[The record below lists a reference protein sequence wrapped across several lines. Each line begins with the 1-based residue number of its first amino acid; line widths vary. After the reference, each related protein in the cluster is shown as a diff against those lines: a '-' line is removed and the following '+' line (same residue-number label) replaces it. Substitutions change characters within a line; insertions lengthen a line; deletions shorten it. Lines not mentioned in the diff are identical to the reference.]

1 MSMITQSRPTT
12 QLTRCGW
19 CLSDPLYMDYHDN
32 EWGKPVYDDDT
43 LFAMLCLESMQAGL
57 RWITIL
63 KRRDAYYQA
72 FDNFDAHKIALYDDK
87 KISELMQNPAIIR
100 HQKKIQAI
108 VNNAKAYLILK
119 ENGSFSDYLW
129 QITTQDG
136 KTVINKPKTAND
148 IPNHTKLS
156 TQLAQMLK
164 KDGFTFIGSKVCYAF
179 MQATGM
185 VDDHIINC
193 AFKTR

>member
-1 MSMITQSRPTT
+1 
-12 QLTRCGW
+12 
-19 CLSDPLYMDYHDN
+19 MDYHDN

-87 KISELMQNPAIIR
+87 QISELMQNPAIIR